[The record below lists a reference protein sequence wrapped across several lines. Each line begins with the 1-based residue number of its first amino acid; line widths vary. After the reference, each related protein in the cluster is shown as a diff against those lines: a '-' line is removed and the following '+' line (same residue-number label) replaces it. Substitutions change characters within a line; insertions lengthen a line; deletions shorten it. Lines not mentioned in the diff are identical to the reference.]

1 MYSGYMP
8 YAPGAFPALILLTAL
23 YVSKTVGDGCH
34 CPHLQWLLQ
43 LLLQEHL
50 EGRVV
55 GGLEGCK
62 NALSTVTLQTPG
74 WTAGFHRQPSVV
86 LTALYFS
93 VSVGE
98 I

>member
-1 MYSGYMP
+1 MP

-62 NALSTVTLQTPG
+62 NALSTTTTDTWLDSRLPSAAFCVKSG
-74 WTAGFHRQPSVV
+74 AG
-86 LTALYFS
+86 
-93 VSVGE
+93 
-98 I
+98 